1 MLYIKKENEPGFLTD
16 FKKKY
21 PQKDYDSPEFAEYR
35 PKLNQALIKEQKGI
49 CAYCCGRIS
58 EQKSHNEHIEPRHP
72 GRHTSTKTL
81 DYMNIVASCNNVRTC
96 GRKKDNNYDKE
107 KFVSPLD
114 EQCEDK
120 FTYYADGKIVGD
132 DYTIDLLNLND
143 YELKNARKAVI
154 KKLQNLD
161 KDTINLVYMNEED
174 EEYQPYFNVIKWFW
188 RTM

>member
-1 MLYIKKENEPGFLTD
+1 M
-16 FKKKY
+16 
-21 PQKDYDSPEFAEYR
+21 
-35 PKLNQALIKEQKGI
+35 
-49 CAYCCGRIS
+49 
-58 EQKSHNEHIEPRHP
+58 
-72 GRHTSTKTL
+72 
-81 DYMNIVASCNNVRTC
+81 
-96 GRKKDNNYDKE
+96 
-107 KFVSPLD
+107 SPLD
-114 EQCEDK
+114 EHCEDK